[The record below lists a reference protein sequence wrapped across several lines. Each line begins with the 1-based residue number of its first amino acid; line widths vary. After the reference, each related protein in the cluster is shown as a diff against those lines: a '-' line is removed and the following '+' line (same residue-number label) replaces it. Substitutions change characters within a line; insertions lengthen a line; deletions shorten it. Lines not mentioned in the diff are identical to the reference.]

1 MKGSKPGCVC
11 PGILHCWQEYYGV
24 CTHEKAI
31 FRRLI
36 IGVSFST
43 LTSIHYSR
51 RELDVGRTMLYFHHL
66 SLSFSFYIHIYIY
79 FQNAFF
85 LSSHYSVLV
94 RGVNRSVTM
103 ILSFSFIYQ
112 FSIRENL
119 FIQFFTRISV
129 CLFVNETARIEERKA
144 QRFIYFQPFD
154 V

>member
-1 MKGSKPGCVC
+1 MLEERC
-11 PGILHCWQEYYGV
+11 Y
-24 CTHEKAI
+24 I
-31 FRRLI
+31 FI
-36 IGVSFST
+36 IF
-43 LTSIHYSR
+43 
-51 RELDVGRTMLYFHHL
+51 L
-66 SLSFSFYIHIYIY
+66 SLFLSIYIYIY